1 MQVIDGRA
9 GILGELR
16 DSNYVDTVCSQD
28 GRFTYAITSN
38 GILCLFSENR
48 VLEKWIDLHVRG
60 AYSINL
66 TEDGRIVC
74 ACTDGIIR

>member
-1 MQVIDGRA
+1 VQSATAHNVQVIDGRA

-16 DSNYVDTVCSQD
+16 D
-28 GRFTYAITSN
+28 AITSN

-60 AYSINL
+60 AYAINL

-74 ACTDGIIR
+74 ACTDGIIRYN